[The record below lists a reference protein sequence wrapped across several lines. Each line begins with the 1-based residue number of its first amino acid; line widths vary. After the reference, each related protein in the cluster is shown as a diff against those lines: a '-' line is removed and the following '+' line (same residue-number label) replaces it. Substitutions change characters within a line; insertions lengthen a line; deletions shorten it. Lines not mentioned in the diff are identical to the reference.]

1 MAGIG
6 VIGIVFALCVSFLH
20 KTTPK
25 LAATNTPQPSKKPK
39 KTKAPDFAG
48 AIS

>member
-20 KTTPK
+20 KT
-25 LAATNTPQPSKKPK
+25 KPFLYCPY
-39 KTKAPDFAG
+39 TYQGLIYYVPTEF
-48 AIS
+48 